1 MNTTSQPNS
10 EQLHQPQAAYTPEV
24 RLADKEVLS
33 LALIDCRNYTL
44 ALFEAFDSLQ
54 SAGYGVAADSAAH
67 SPLWTL
73 GKIAWQ
79 HEWLTLRYDAAAQM
93 ATALPLL
100 EDADALFEAAAPQ
113 AAMSLPPLQAAKQ
126 YLFDTLEASLEALA
140 ACAPTDEGLHS
151 HRQALFF
158 EDYSAEALHT
168 ALQSLSLSEVGV
180 CRSSKALTSANMSI
194 LIPEGLLIL
203 NADKNAAGF
212 VFDNEKGAAPIR
224 VPAFEIDASLVSWAQ
239 FADFI
244 ADGGYDDLALWSR
257 EGLAWLT
264 QSARRVPLYV
274 EQARS
279 QVLAQRFGKMTRV
292 DLREPVRHVTLWE
305 AEAYARWAGRR
316 LPTEVEWAAAARS
329 SVRQGF
335 AWGSLCEWTCS
346 RYNEMPG
353 EPASRSDKQAV
364 RGASFA
370 TSGRLRDARVRRAWL
385 PQSAHE
391 FVGFR
396 TCAA

>member
-1 MNTTSQPNS
+1 MTTTSQPSS
-10 EQLHQPQAAYTPEV
+10 EQLHHPQAAYTPEV

-33 LALIDCRNYTL
+33 LALMDSRNYTL
-44 ALFEAFDSLQ
+44 AIFEAFASL
-54 SAGYGVAADSAAH
+54 AADHYLVAANSAAH

-79 HEWLTLRYDAAAQM
+79 HEWLTLRFDTTAQI
-93 ATALPLL
+93 ATALPML
-100 EDADALFEAAAPQ
+100 EDADALFEAPEPRAG
-113 AAMSLPPLQAAKQ
+113 MTMPPLQAIKQ
-126 YLFDTLEASLEALA
+126 YLFDTLEASLESLA
-140 ACAPTDEGLHS
+140 ACACSDEALHA
-151 HRQALFF
+151 HRHALFF
-158 EDYSAEALHT
+158 EDFSAEALHT
-168 ALQSLSLSEVGV
+168 ALQTLSLGEMGV
-180 CRSSKALTSANMSI
+180 CRNSKAISSASMPI
-194 LIPEGLLIL
+194 LVPEGMLSFNTSQDNL
-203 NADKNAAGF
+203 GF
-212 VFDNEKGAAPIR
+212 AFDNERHAEPVR

-244 ADGGYDDLALWSR
+244 ADGGYDDLAFWSR
-257 EGLAWLT
+257 DGMAWLT
-264 QSARRVPLYV
+264 QTARRVPLYV

-305 AEAYARWAGRR
+305 AQAYARWAARR

-335 AWGSLCEWTCS
+335 AWGSLCEWTGS
-346 RYNEMPG
+346 RHKEILG
-353 EPASRSDKQAV
+353 EHDSSSNKQAV

-396 TCAA
+396 TCAL